1 MTDYQYGVAYPVFIT
16 PAATRLEYIACD
28 TLDDAEDRLHDLQ
41 RPSNRGKYQ
50 TAYIVKRELGDWEEA

>member
-16 PAATRLEYIACD
+16 PMVTRLEYDSCD
-28 TLDDAEDRLHDLQ
+28 SLEEAEDRLYDLQ

-50 TAYIVKRELGDWEEA
+50 TACIVKRELGEWEEA